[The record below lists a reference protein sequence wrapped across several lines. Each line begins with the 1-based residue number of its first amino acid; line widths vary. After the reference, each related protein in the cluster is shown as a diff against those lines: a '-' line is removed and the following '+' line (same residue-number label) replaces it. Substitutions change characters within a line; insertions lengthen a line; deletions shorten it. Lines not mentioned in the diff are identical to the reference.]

1 MKEFTDDEKE
11 VLQLRSNVAITDNDT
26 TCYHNDQFL
35 FFTYSFLQ
43 KKCCDPFSV
52 HNKKGSK
59 SSLREISL
67 NMWKQLKEIGRVAK
81 PGQKSAWS
89 ANQNI

>member
-26 TCYHNDQFL
+26 TCYHNDHFL

-59 SSLREISL
+59 SSLREMSL
-67 NMWKQLKEIGRVAK
+67 NMSKQLKEMCRVAK
-81 PGQKSAWS
+81 PGQK
-89 ANQNI
+89 NLPEVPNNI